1 MSILGHRDFSRLKMA
16 ACVSLFATLWGC
28 GGTGQDKAES
38 STTPQV
44 IQGLAIDGYLAR
56 STVFIDY
63 DNNRTRDAWEPF
75 AFTDDDGYFSYNPAT
90 QTDYCAADASAT
102 QRLFCLRV
110 NRHLAEAVIR
120 IDGGYDVMTGEPFFG
135 QLSRRVT
142 QGHQGSIII
151 SPLSSLL
158 TDVRNEQQKIAILNA
173 LNISEDDLDQ
183 DYFNAEN
190 GNISAHLLS
199 LALRL
204 HKSVS
209 IISQSIHDQY
219 DDLGSQVGAMND
231 ISANVYYHL
240 AQHLSN
246 GAPNLDDVLESPVR
260 IAQVLNQIELAV
272 LDYYDYWEM
281 SLPYYNPA
289 VDPAE
294 LTERVSGISQL
305 ISSLINENNDSL
317 DLATARG
324 VAKLIEAMT
333 LKASGNNLD
342 RATFGSSINYLLDSN
357 NQYLRNALIDALME
371 DEADLTS
378 LARLDFANSGWDS
391 EEAVRNTTR
400 LPDGASA
407 FSDLAG
413 RQMRVSDMD
422 LGSAPNNLRDSEVEL
437 YFHADDN
444 DTSGTFDACVK
455 YIKDASI
462 SGKLGDANTRG
473 ELVSGHWSLLG
484 ASQNNGA
491 SYSLLLTFE
500 FLGSKYQA
508 ILKPAAAATFDD
520 QEYTGIRFDYANE
533 LRTWY
538 SARGLETIRSLPKSA
553 ADCVARLPSR
563 VGI

>member
-1 MSILGHRDFSRLKMA
+1 MSLLDHRAFSQLKMA
-16 ACVSLFATLWGC
+16 ACVSIFTTLWGC

-56 STVFIDY
+56 SMVFIDY
-63 DNNRTRDAWEPF
+63 DNNRTRDPWEPF
-75 AFTDDDGYFSYNPAT
+75 AFTDDEGYFSYNPNT
-90 QTDYCAADASAT
+90 QTDYCAANASVS

-110 NRHLAEAVIR
+110 NRHLSEAVIR

-135 QLSRRVT
+135 QLSRRIT
-142 QGHQGSIII
+142 QGRQGPIIV
-151 SPLSSLL
+151 SPLTSLL
-158 TDVRNEQQKIAILNA
+158 ADVRTEQQKNAILA
-173 LNISEDDLDQ
+173 SLNITETDLDQ
-183 DYFNAEN
+183 DYFNTGN
-190 GNISAHLLS
+190 GNISTHLLS

-209 IISQSIHDQY
+209 IISQSIHDRY
-219 DDLGSQVGAMND
+219 DDLGSQVGSMND
-231 ISANVYYHL
+231 VSAEVYSHL
-240 AQHLSN
+240 AQHLDL
-246 GAPNLDDVLESPVR
+246 GVPNLDAVLENPAR
-260 IAQVLNQIELAV
+260 IAQVLAQTELAV

-281 SLPYYNPA
+281 SLPYHNPA

-294 LTERVSGISQL
+294 LAERVSGISQL
-305 ISSLINENNDSL
+305 INSLINENNAAL
-317 DLATARG
+317 NLTTARG
-324 VAKLIEAMT
+324 AAKLIEAMT
-333 LKASGNNLD
+333 LKASGNIFD
-342 RATFGSSINYLLDSN
+342 RATFGSSINYLLNSN
-357 NQYLRNALIDALME
+357 HQYLRDALINALMQD
-371 DEADLTS
+371 DADLTH
-378 LARLDFANSGWDS
+378 LARLDLANIGWDS

-400 LPDGASA
+400 LPDGTSA

-437 YFHADDN
+437 YFHGN
-444 DTSGTFDACVK
+444 SSDTRGSFDACVK

-473 ELVSGHWSLLG
+473 ELVKGHWSLLG
-484 ASQNNGA
+484 ASGNNGA

-520 QEYTGIRFDYANE
+520 QEYRGIRFDYANE

-538 SARGLETIRSLPKSA
+538 SARGPEALRSLPQSA
-553 ADCVARLPSR
+553 ADCVERLPSR